1 MIMIL
6 VTLKKENVAGIEYHQ
21 NPKTRALWEF
31 KVDGDIRVKNALN

>member
-1 MIMIL
+1 MIL

-31 KVDGDIRVKNALN
+31 KVAK